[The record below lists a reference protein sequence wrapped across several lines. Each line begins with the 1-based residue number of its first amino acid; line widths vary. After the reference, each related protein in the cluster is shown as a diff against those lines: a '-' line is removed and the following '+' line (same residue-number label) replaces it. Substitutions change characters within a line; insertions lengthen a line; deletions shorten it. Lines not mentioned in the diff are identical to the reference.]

1 MQKIKAAKTSTP
13 STSTNL
19 IYVGKLS
26 VDTKEDEIRSHLS
39 DIGISNDDVAD
50 VIKHRTRN
58 EDEASYCIS
67 LNTKVAESIGLSEK
81 LWPVG
86 VRVRR
91 FHPRKNN
98 QRNDRRPP
106 PNRFKNHRNLKYGS
120 NRNQIHR
127 PRDNKLRVAH
137 QQQRYSNSRPTT
149 PHFIPPVQE
158 STLRVIPSTIT
169 WMIRPLVTTFTSPIE
184 ITTMLT
190 HGTSATGYVPI
201 ETVLYFLYSLLII
214 LVIPILVFQVLTAMD
229 IKVLLNISP
238 N

>member
-1 MQKIKAAKTSTP
+1 MVPTVTKFIDLGITSSEWP
-13 STSTNL
+13 INN
-19 IYVGKLS
+19 
-26 VDTKEDEIRSHLS
+26 R
-39 DIGISNDDVAD
+39 DILTLD
-50 VIKHRTRN
+50 
-58 EDEASYCIS
+58 
-67 LNTKVAESIGLSEK
+67 
-81 LWPVG
+81 
-86 VRVRR
+86 
-91 FHPRKNN
+91 
-98 QRNDRRPP
+98 P
-106 PNRFKNHRNLKYGS
+106 PNH
-120 NRNQIHR
+120 II
-127 PRDNKLRVAH
+127 
-137 QQQRYSNSRPTT
+137 
-149 PHFIPPVQE
+149 IPPVQE